1 MVYEERL
8 REAVRRM
15 NHDPPSDVSTV
26 LQEIRAGNVAAQNRL
41 AELIYDELRNVAA
54 RLLQQERSD
63 HTLQPTALVNE
74 AFVRLLS
81 GDLIRHA
88 PSRKYFF
95 AAAARAMRQVL
106 VDHAR
111 SRGYQKRGAGA
122 QRVSL
127 DEALLASPGPSLDVV
142 ALDRALDALAAVDER
157 KSRVVELRF
166 FGGLSVEETADVL
179 HLSND
184 TIKRDWR
191 LAKLWLLRELEG
203 RRDA

>member
-26 LQEIRAGNVAAQNRL
+26 LQQIRAGNVAAQNRL

-111 SRGYQKRGAGA
+111 RRSAGKRQQGGE
-122 QRVSL
+122 RVLL
-127 DEALLASPGPSLDVV
+127 DESVEGFGGRMLDLLALHEAMEG
-142 ALDRALDALAAVDER
+142 LAQLNER
-157 KSRVVELRF
+157 QSRVVELRF
-166 FGGLSVEETADVL
+166 FGGFTVPEVAELLDV
-179 HLSND
+179 SISAIESD
-184 TIKRDWR
+184 FRK
-191 LAKLWLLRELEG
+191 ASAYLRCQLGPEK
-203 RRDA
+203 